1 MVAAQWKFL
10 WAEFYNHIIYVK
22 WEPRDNF
29 QRIVYNQV
37 QAQQDYIHYFPNIAK
52 YTLFIDVDELLFSP
66 TNQNL
71 GQFMDHYS
79 QNRISSVKFAQ
90 RHFMSRFCSKKQKM
104 TDIFYYFP

>member
-37 QAQQDYIHYFPNIAK
+37 QAQQDYIHYFPKMCIRDRLWDTA
-52 YTLFIDVDELLFSP
+52 
-66 TNQNL
+66 
-71 GQFMDHYS
+71 GQ
-79 QNRISSVKFAQ
+79 
-90 RHFMSRFCSKKQKM
+90 
-104 TDIFYYFP
+104 